1 MSTIAVKPDS
11 ILFTFD
17 VRPLKM
23 TDEAFYEFC
32 QRNKNFRFEINA
44 KGELIIMPPT
54 SLETSDK
61 NSEINFQLRGWT
73 KKDKT
78 GKCFESDGLFI
89 LPNGAKRAPDASRI
103 TKEKYFALSE
113 KEREEQF
120 ARIVPE
126 FVIELRSKSD
136 NLCALQNKMREYI
149 ENGVRLGWLIDPT
162 EKRVHIYRGDKSVE
176 ILENPALISGE
187 DVLRDFEFDI
197 TEIW

>member
-1 MSTIAVKPDS
+1 MSTAVSSNS
-11 ILFTFD
+11 INFTLD
-17 VRPLKM
+17 IRPLKM

-32 QRNKNFRFEINA
+32 RRNKDFRFEMDK
-44 KGELIIMPPT
+44 KGNLIIMPPT
-54 SLETSDK
+54 FLETSRK
-61 NSEINFQLRGWT
+61 NNKINYQLTAWT
-73 KKDKT
+73 EKDKT
-78 GKCFESDGLFI
+78 GIAFESNGMFT
-89 LPNGAKRAPDASRI
+89 LPDGAKRSPDAFWI
-103 TKEKYFALSE
+103 TKEKYFALSQ

-126 FVIELRSKSD
+126 FVIELRSKLD
-136 NLCALQNKMREYI
+136 NLRKLQNKMREYI

-187 DVLRDFEFDI
+187 DVLRGFEFDV